1 MGLEKTTRFY
11 QASTSELYGMV
22 QDNPN
27 GTGTDHMLGECGFW
41 SGVGDGGGRQEV
53 LDGFGMYFSFWAI
66 STLPILP

>member
-1 MGLEKTTRFY
+1 
-11 QASTSELYGMV
+11 MV